1 MSAFVASDDDLFV
14 LRRFERLGA
23 RVALMMQDRLASL
36 EEDLLKE
43 DKLGREEKSHCG
55 TFRHEPRKRRSE
67 IMDEIK
73 WRLIEYQK
81 FILDHSA
88 LKARPDANNFQIENI
103 KTWLKNNNNPVTKA
117 EIKFINKEGDLMP
130 MVPKI
135 KSPLRRFIDRYQI
148 FRRISCFRVR
158 KLNSTHYGH
167 DDEENY
173 TSDTTVYSD
182 DSLMDKFVTC
192 ITIALGLA
200 MLIGPLWLLQ
210 HFTTARLVII
220 TVFLVVFT
228 LLLTIIT
235 VAKPFETLAA
245 SAAYGAV
252 LMVFMQ
258 LGGS

>member
-1 MSAFVASDDDLFV
+1 
-14 LRRFERLGA
+14 
-23 RVALMMQDRLASL
+23 
-36 EEDLLKE
+36 
-43 DKLGREEKSHCG
+43 
-55 TFRHEPRKRRSE
+55 
-67 IMDEIK
+67 
-73 WRLIEYQK
+73 
-81 FILDHSA
+81 
-88 LKARPDANNFQIENI
+88 
-103 KTWLKNNNNPVTKA
+103 
-117 EIKFINKEGDLMP
+117 
-130 MVPKI
+130 
-135 KSPLRRFIDRYQI
+135 
-148 FRRISCFRVR
+148 
-158 KLNSTHYGH
+158 
-167 DDEENY
+167 
-173 TSDTTVYSD
+173 
-182 DSLMDKFVTC
+182 MDKFVTC